1 METNRETAL
10 VKQIA
15 DYNLGGRLKD
25 LAEKE
30 ALRRPFRHLPKQ
42 FSKGILIG
50 NIAIVPRKVDDT
62 RFVYVIA
69 DMVSAKIIY
78 DSINLKQTAI
88 LVAHYLADDRHVPQ
102 LILNIDQHF
111 ASREVQRKV
120 WYPTLTVERLVR
132 PAPLKAI
139 KHRGPASLCP
149 ATHEHTVIHRR
160 DALPLAHAASP
171 NSSNQPPS
179 GRIEAKYTVKL

>member
-1 METNRETAL
+1 MNMETNRETAL
-10 VKQIA
+10 VKQIT

-30 ALRRPFRHLPKQ
+30 AARRPFRHLPKQ

-69 DMVSAKIIY
+69 DMVSAEIIY

-88 LVAHYLADDRHVPQ
+88 LAAHYLADDQQIPHF
-102 LILNIDQHF
+102 LLDMDQHF
-111 ASREVQRKV
+111 ASKIFEIKNYRRFVKNAQREGDDAQEFIYTTKMRE
-120 WYPTLTVERLVR
+120 TNRQADE
-132 PAPLKAI
+132 LKREI
-139 KHRGPASLCP
+139 Q
-149 ATHEHTVIHRR
+149 
-160 DALPLAHAASP
+160 
-171 NSSNQPPS
+171 SNF
-179 GRIEAKYTVKL
+179 EAVFGINFAK

>member
-1 METNRETAL
+1 MEANKETAL

-15 DYNLGGRLKD
+15 DYNLGDRLKD

-69 DMVSAKIIY
+69 DMVSAEIIH

-88 LVAHYLADDRHVPQ
+88 LAAHYLADDRHVPQ

-111 ASREVQRKV
+111 ASKIFEIKNYRRFIKNAQREGDDAQEFIYTNKMRE
-120 WYPTLTVERLVR
+120 TNRQ
-132 PAPLKAI
+132 ADDLKREI
-139 KHRGPASLCP
+139 Q
-149 ATHEHTVIHRR
+149 
-160 DALPLAHAASP
+160 
-171 NSSNQPPS
+171 SNF
-179 GRIEAKYTVKL
+179 EAVFGINFAK